1 MLKGLGKAHNVK
13 SDSRKQFADS
23 ETSEET
29 GSPERGVSGRQ
40 GKNN

>member
-1 MLKGLGKAHNVK
+1 MWGGLGNACHVNA
-13 SDSRKQFADS
+13 SSRRQFADS